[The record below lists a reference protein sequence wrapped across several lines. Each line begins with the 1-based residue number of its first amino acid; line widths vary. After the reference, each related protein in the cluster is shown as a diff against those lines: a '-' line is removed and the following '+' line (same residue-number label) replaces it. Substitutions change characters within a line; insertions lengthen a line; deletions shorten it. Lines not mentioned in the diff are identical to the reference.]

1 MGCPVRGVFLGQ
13 REQREGVETTDRQ
26 VQREVRGKW
35 EKEDSRV
42 LPGLLDPQE
51 KLVVLVTRDLLEL
64 LEKQE
69 LRE

>member
-1 MGCPVRGVFLGQ
+1 M
-13 REQREGVETTDRQ
+13 ETTDRQ
-26 VQREVRGKW
+26 VQREVGGKW

-69 LRE
+69 LQE